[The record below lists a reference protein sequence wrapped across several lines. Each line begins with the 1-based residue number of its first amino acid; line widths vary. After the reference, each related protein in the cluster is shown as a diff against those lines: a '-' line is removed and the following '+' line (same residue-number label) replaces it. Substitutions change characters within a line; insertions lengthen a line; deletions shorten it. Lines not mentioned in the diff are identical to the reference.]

1 MYKALFAIRDV
12 RKECVKMH
20 EIEKIGIGSIKGIGP
35 KSEALFNKMGIYTV
49 VDLLNYYPRDYDV
62 YELPVPIGLLEEGRM
77 MAVRGVI
84 VGNITVTNNARLPM
98 TQVMLKSDDSILKLI
113 WFRAPYIKS
122 MLRTGQTLIVRGK
135 VSYKNQQYQMEHPEL
150 FVEESTYYSRV
161 GTLQPRYT
169 LTKGITNNLITK
181 SVISAM
187 NVHREYLAEVFEEQT
202 LQNYKLCGIQH
213 ALQGIHFP
221 VDKEEFIE
229 ARRRLV
235 FEEFIT
241 FILSLRAL
249 KEEVIEEVNGFCV
262 LDTALSDNL
271 IKALPYQLTAA
282 QIKVWEE
289 IKKDIGNPKKNMS
302 RLIQGDVGS
311 GKTIV
316 AVLSLIVM
324 AAKGYQGAL
333 MAPTEVL
340 AKQHF
345 QSITELFEDYDIPFQ
360 VEVLTG
366 SMTAKEKRL
375 AYARIEDGES
385 QIIIGTHALI
395 QGKVNYHNLGLVI
408 TDEQHR
414 FGVKQREQ
422 LSDKGC
428 KPHVLVMSA
437 TPIPRTLAI
446 ILYGDLDISIIDE
459 LPANRLPIKNCVV
472 GTDYQPTAYK
482 FMKAQVKEGRQCY
495 VICPMVEESEH
506 LDGEN
511 VIDYSRKL
519 QDILGT
525 EIRVAYLH
533 GKMKQSQKD
542 EIMESYYARNID
554 VLVSTTVI
562 EVGINVPNASTM
574 LIENAER
581 FGLSG
586 LHQLRGRVGRGV
598 HQSYCIFMTATK
610 SKETKARLD
619 ILAKSN
625 DGFHIANEDLKL
637 RGPGDLFG
645 IRQSGDMNFRMADII
660 QDAKILQLASEAV
673 YELCAQEV
681 EHILKKD
688 KNKSIIL

>member
-1 MYKALFAIRDV
+1 MG
-12 RKECVKMH
+12 
-20 EIEKIGIGSIKGIGP
+20 EIEKVAIGSIKGIGP

-49 VDLLNYYPRDYDV
+49 VDLINYYPRDYDV
-62 YELPVPIGLLEEGRM
+62 YDLPISMHLLEEGRM

-84 VGNITVTNNARLPM
+84 VGNITVTNNTRLPM

-122 MLRTGQTLIVRGK
+122 MLRTGQSLIVRGK
-135 VSYKNQQYQMEHPEL
+135 VMCKNHQFQMEHPEL
-150 FVEESTYYSRV
+150 FVEESSYYSKV
-161 GTLQPRYT
+161 GTLQPRYA
-169 LTKGITNNLITK
+169 LTKGITNNLISK
-181 SVISAM
+181 SVISAI
-187 NVHREYLAEVFEEQT
+187 NNYGDCFEEVFEEQT
-202 LQNYKLCGIQH
+202 LKNYSLCGIQK

-249 KEEVIEEVNGFCV
+249 KEEEVEEDNTFLIQDTVI
-262 LDTALSDNL
+262 SDNL
-271 IKALPYQLTAA
+271 IKALPYQLTSA
-282 QIKVWEE
+282 QKKVWEE

-316 AVLSLIVM
+316 AVLALIAM
-324 AAKGYQGAL
+324 ASSGYQGAL

-345 QSITELFEDYDIPFQ
+345 QSITELFKDYNIVLQ
-360 VEVLTG
+360 IEVLTG

-375 AYARIEDGES
+375 AYARIESGES

-395 QGKVNYHNLGLVI
+395 QGKVNYNNLGLVI

-422 LSDKGC
+422 LSDKGYN
-428 KPHVLVMSA
+428 PHVLVMSA

-519 QDILGT
+519 QEVLGS
-525 EIRVAYLH
+525 EIRVSYLH

-586 LHQLRGRVGRGV
+586 LHQLRGRVGRGA

-660 QDAKILQLASEAV
+660 QDAKMLQLASEAI
-673 YELCAQEV
+673 YELEPQEV
-681 EHILKKD
+681 ENILRKD